1 MSARRHRP
9 WRHPVKSSAP
19 LRILYRS
26 SSQADNVKAAMT
38 GAKLAAGGK
47 NVLVHGAATA
57 QPALTALGVQP
68 DRIYVDHDDRRVR
81 VRP

>member
-1 MSARRHRP
+1 
-9 WRHPVKSSAP
+9 
-19 LRILYRS
+19 
-26 SSQADNVKAAMT
+26 MT
-38 GAKLAAGGK
+38 GAKRAAGGK

-68 DRIYVDHDDRRVR
+68 DRIYVDRDDRRVR